1 MWSSLLIEIGEN
13 QQSGKKEEKISFSSV
28 TSAHHGID
36 KDIYS
41 EKLLNY
47 V

>member
-13 QQSGKKEEKISFSSV
+13 QQSGKKEEISFSSV